1 MKEGSNPVDVLRLIS
16 ELEGSSQMLNLL
28 ECYDDKETIDEIK
41 NGKIA
46 TFDFDRLI
54 LDPLKIA
61 LRRSRPLVGI
71 KIDDEKIRWPEALG
85 RGDISNLVLKDMVN
99 SQIAC
104 SEDVDIEKFPQNL
117 QNGFNRTKRIV
128 NG

>member
-1 MKEGSNPVDVLRLIS
+1 MLTKEEIMSRLTENLQKNFTLSDIQDA
-16 ELEGSSQMLNLL
+16 ELL
-28 ECYDDKETIDEIK
+28 KPKTIDEIK
-41 NGKIA
+41 SGKIA

-71 KIDDEKIRWPEALG
+71 KIDDEKIRWPEALE

-104 SEDVDIEKFPQNL
+104 SENVDIEKFPQNL

>member
-1 MKEGSNPVDVLRLIS
+1 
-16 ELEGSSQMLNLL
+16 MLA
-28 ECYDDKETIDEIK
+28 KDEIMSRLTDNLNK
-41 NGKIA
+41 NFTLSDIHDAELLKPKTIKEIEDGKIA
-46 TFDFDRLI
+46 TFDFERLV

-61 LRRSRPLVGI
+61 LRKYGRPLAGI
-71 KIDDEKIRWPEALG
+71 KVDGEKVKWPEALEKG
-85 RGDISNLVLKDMVN
+85 QVSNLVLKDMVN

-104 SEDVDIEKFPQNL
+104 SDDVDIGNFPQNL